1 MKIQLSHILVF
12 IFGVFY
18 LFSGTIKII
27 DIDNFLYLIK
37 SYQIELF
44 IYTAPAI
51 PVIEIGIG
59 LLFISRKRLK
69 EVLVLSISLLIFFT
83 LIFTYGHFTQSI
95 SDCGCFGG
103 IDFLKMSP
111 AVFYIRNG
119 LLITLSF
126 YLYSSV
132 KEIKH
137 DKRFSIAQIIGLCL
151 ILLVASI
158 FVGMRS
164 NLGDYL
170 KERPYSKS
178 TVLEYHNK
186 EFVGK
191 NIQET
196 LLANYVA
203 TSEDSTYLVF
213 IFSYKCPHC
222 LSSSIL
228 LKDYTQSKRID
239 KIIGLTK
246 GTRAEKR
253 FFEETINPQ
262 FNYKQ
267 LRYIE
272 MSELTPFFPVT
283 FYVKNDTI
291 QFTIKGALPEYQK
304 FETKYLSK

>member
-1 MKIQLSHILVF
+1 MKNKLFHIL
-12 IFGVFY
+12 IFLFGAFY

-37 SYQIELF
+37 SYQIRFFIYAAPVIPVVELCIGVLF
-44 IYTAPAI
+44 I
-51 PVIEIGIG
+51 
-59 LLFISRKRLK
+59 FRKRLK
-69 EVLVLSISLLIFFT
+69 EVLVLSISLLVFFT

-103 IDFLKMSP
+103 VDFLKMSP
-111 AVFYIRNG
+111 ATFYIRNG

-132 KEIKH
+132 KEIKNE
-137 DKRFSIAQIIGLCL
+137 KKFSVAQIIGLSL
-151 ILLVASI
+151 ILLVAAT
-158 FVGMRS
+158 FVVLKS

-170 KERPYSKS
+170 KERPYDKS

-191 NIQET
+191 SIQET
-196 LLANYVA
+196 LLNNYVT

-228 LKDYTQSKRID
+228 LKDYIKSNRID
-239 KIIGLTK
+239 QVIGLTK

-253 FFEETINPQ
+253 FFDENINPQ
-262 FNYKQ
+262 FTYKQ

-283 FYVKNDTI
+283 FYVENDTI
-291 QFTIKGALPEYQK
+291 QFAIKGALPDYKK
-304 FETKYLSK
+304 FEAKYLKK